1 MGAMRWTPLLPLLLS
16 AVPVQAR
23 APDCVVL
30 LHGLARSGASMA
42 VMAEA
47 LALEGY
53 RAVVA
58 NYDST
63 GAPIDVLAARAI
75 PPALEACGE
84 ATTHVVTHSMGGI
97 LYRVHAALEGP
108 VDGRVVMLAPPNG
121 GSELVDALAALPP
134 FEWINGPA
142 GGQLGTDGLPTTLP
156 PVTGEVG
163 VIAGSRSL
171 NPVYSTVLPGP
182 DDGKV
187 SVASTRVEGMAD
199 HIVLPVTHTF
209 MANAPV
215 VIGEV
220 LAFLRTGAFEPGL
233 GTLEVLE
240 GLVD

>member
-1 MGAMRWTPLLPLLLS
+1 MRRLALLS
-16 AVPVQAR
+16 LLAAPAAAQPQ
-23 APDCVVL
+23 PDCVVL

-63 GAPIDVLAARAI
+63 GAPIDALAARAI
-75 PPALEACGE
+75 PPALETCGD
-84 ATTHVVTHSMGGI
+84 ARTHVVTHSMGGI
-97 LYRVHAALEGP
+97 LYRVHAATEGP

-121 GSELVDALAALPP
+121 GSELVDALSDLPP

-142 GGQLGTDGLPTTLP
+142 GSQLGTDGLPAGLP
-156 PVTGEVG
+156 PVVGEVG
-163 VIAGSRSL
+163 VIAGDRSL
-171 NPVYSTVLPGP
+171 NPVYSAVLPGP

-187 SVASTRVEGMAD
+187 SVEATRVEGMAD

-220 LAFLRTGAFEPGL
+220 LAFLRTGAFDPEL
-233 GTLEVLE
+233 GTYEVLE